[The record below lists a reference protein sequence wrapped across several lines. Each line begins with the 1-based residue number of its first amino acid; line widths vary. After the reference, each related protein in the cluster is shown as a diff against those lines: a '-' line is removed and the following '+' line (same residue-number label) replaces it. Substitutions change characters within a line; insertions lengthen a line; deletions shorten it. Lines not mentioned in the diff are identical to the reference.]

1 MFLREEPA
9 VLRSSAHGVA
19 IFTIIV
25 FFQTRK
31 ILIHVG
37 FILFLSQYRSIG
49 ESLLQAYL
57 EGGDQLEVSAAVPQ
71 LSCETFV
78 VHPGISRIIGR
89 WPVDGK
95 LFQESPIK
103 GDGYLGISLEKH

>member
-1 MFLREEPA
+1 M
-9 VLRSSAHGVA
+9 
-19 IFTIIV
+19 
-25 FFQTRK
+25 
-31 ILIHVG
+31 G
-37 FILFLSQYRSIG
+37 FIFFLSQYRSIG

-57 EGGDQLEVSAAVPQ
+57 EGGDQLKVLAAVLQ
-71 LSCETFV
+71 FSCETFV

-103 GDGYLGISLEKH
+103 GDGYLGTSLVNH